1 MTGMTYDQQTAAM
14 EGLTV
19 NLYISLADRLKL
31 SNQVID
37 RMNVR
42 ERERVRTALVDT
54 MRNVRVNWTLDDND
68 PSDQVRTII
77 EVLASAEEWT
87 RNWDMAPGW
96 CCPFCEE
103 VTCDSDCPLAPMLNE
118 LEG

>member
-19 NLYISLADRLKL
+19 NLSISLADRLQL
-31 SNQVID
+31 AHQVID
-37 RMNVR
+37 RLHVR
-42 ERERVRTALVDT
+42 ERERVRTAVVDT
-54 MRNVRVNWTLDDND
+54 LRHVRVNWTRDDND
-68 PSDQVRTII
+68 PCDQVRTII
-77 EVLASAEEWT
+77 EDLASAEELT

-103 VTCDSDCPLAPMLNE
+103 VTCDSDCPLAPMRNE